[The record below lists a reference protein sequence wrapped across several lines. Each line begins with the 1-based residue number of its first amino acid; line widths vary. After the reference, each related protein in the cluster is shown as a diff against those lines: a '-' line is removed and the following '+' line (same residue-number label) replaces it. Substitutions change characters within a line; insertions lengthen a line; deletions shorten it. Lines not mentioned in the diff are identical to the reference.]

1 MNKTK
6 PLRVLHTS
14 DWHIGDTICSKRRYD
29 EFEFALNWLYRVI
42 EEKNVDVVLISGDIF
57 NTSTPSSQAQ
67 ELYYRFLHNIS
78 KSNCKGVVI
87 TSGNHDSPSFLSA
100 PKEILKVLNVHVI
113 GSISENPEDEV
124 IVLSDNDE
132 PILIVCAVPYLREKD
147 LRLPEEGESISER
160 ETKVIKAIKKHYNM
174 VFEIAKNKKNELK
187 LDIPIIIMGHL
198 FLGSAILE
206 DDDGIRDLYIGS
218 LCQIPVEF
226 LPQEADYIALGHI
239 HTPQII
245 GKNEKIRYSGSLL
258 PMGFK
263 SNEQKKKVFLAQ
275 FYNKNLTVESI
286 EVPKK
291 KDLISISGNIKEIA
305 QKLEELSNTG
315 KEYYLEVVYTG
326 EEIISNLKEQ
336 VESLSRSNNIEILKI
351 KNGRLSNSLNDEFE
365 SSDNELSL
373 DPISMFER
381 CLEEKSVPEEQR
393 SELRNAFKEI
403 LRYMSERDLSSE
415 DS

>member
-6 PLRVLHTS
+6 PLKVLHTS

-147 LRLPEEGESISER
+147 LRLPEEGESISEK
-160 ETKVIKAIKKHYNM
+160 ETKVIKAIRKHYDL
-174 VFEIAKNKKNELK
+174 VFEIAKNKRSELK

-198 FLGSAILE
+198 FLGSAMLE

-226 LPQEADYIALGHI
+226 LPQEADYFALGHI

-263 SNEQKKKVFLAQ
+263 SYEQKKKVFLAE
-275 FYNKNLTVESI
+275 FYNKNLAVESI
-286 EVPKK
+286 EVPRKR
-291 KDLISISGNIKEIA
+291 DLISIKGDIEEIA
-305 QKLEELSNTG
+305 RRIEDLCQTD

-336 VESLSRSNNIEILKI
+336 IESLPGSNKIEILKI
-351 KNGRLSNSLNDEFE
+351 KNGRLYNFLDEEFGTVDE
-365 SSDNELSL
+365 GLSL
-373 DPISMFER
+373 DPTSIFER
-381 CLEEKSVPEEQR
+381 CLEENSIPEEQR
-393 SELRNAFKEI
+393 IELRNIFKEI
-403 LRYMSERDLSSE
+403 LKSMSEKDLLSE